1 MSKNGFMSSITA
13 GTARWMALA
22 GLLAALQLL
31 AACRGGE
38 QPTARPHGDG
48 HAQAPVLSMPQTAAS
63 ETPKSDVPHYYE
75 NPDDAKPFPA
85 TLDPSNFRDPAVRQ
99 AYAVARRIP
108 EVLAEQPCYCYCHTG
123 FGHGSLLHCHV
134 DDHSAA

>member
-1 MSKNGFMSSITA
+1 MKQD
-13 GTARWMALA
+13 RLVLA
-22 GLLAALQLL
+22 ALLAALLAL

-38 QPTARPHGDG
+38 QSAARPHGDG
-48 HAQAPVLSMPQTAAS
+48 HAPPPVLSVPPTAAS
-63 ETPKSDVPHYYE
+63 QTPKPDVPHYYE

-85 TLDPSNFRDPAVRQ
+85 TLDPSQFADPAVKQ

-108 EVLAEQPCYCYCHTG
+108 EVLAAQPCYCYCHEN